1 MPNQDKKILVL
12 DDDPDVISL
21 LKLRLDKE
29 GYQVFTGTDGLQGLM
44 KVRGQ
49 MPDLIIM
56 DVMMPNLNGRE
67 FYKKMKDNEETAMIP
82 IIVMTG
88 HPFLR
93 AEFEKMRCDYF
104 AVKPIHPGEIM
115 PVIRNLL
122 KQKVLIVGEYK
133 DFQHYIQSELS
144 EDYYES
150 KIVEQQG
157 QMFEELAAK
166 RYDVAVVRLAQVE
179 DSAEE
184 FISMVERHSLNKR
197 VLVVIYSDAY
207 VKGTEE
213 GDAKVI
219 IDNAIKWV
227 MAGRVLFFD
236 PRTCGPSL
244 FEFMKDHLGKSGI

>member
-56 DVMMPNLNGRE
+56 DINMP
-67 FYKKMKDNEETAMIP
+67 KM
-82 IIVMTG
+82 
-88 HPFLR
+88 
-93 AEFEKMRCDYF
+93 DYF

>member
-56 DVMMPNLNGRE
+56 D
-67 FYKKMKDNEETAMIP
+67 
-82 IIVMTG
+82 
-88 HPFLR
+88 
-93 AEFEKMRCDYF
+93 
-104 AVKPIHPGEIM
+104 EIM